1 MRARGWN
8 IQYLD
13 SKDEDFILK
22 KMKLRQLFKR
32 CMIVILTLF
41 IITTAWFCYL
51 LYLGYE
57 DSINSDIDE
66 IETTIEVIE
75 RKEEWFYEKSS
86 NTIVCFALIL
96 TLSLIDVS
104 ALSEEIDNEMQND
117 YYIVSIITV
126 DNKVKSS
133 GIITGKKTNNY
144 KSNGVIMFSVVVTGT
159 FSYDG
164 SHATCTNATA
174 SASSKNTNWKIV
186 SKNASKSGNTAL
198 ATVTVNKC
206 VNNVPVNTIKESVA
220 LSCDAN
226 GNLY

>member
-1 MRARGWN
+1 
-8 IQYLD
+8 
-13 SKDEDFILK
+13 
-22 KMKLRQLFKR
+22 
-32 CMIVILTLF
+32 
-41 IITTAWFCYL
+41 
-51 LYLGYE
+51 
-57 DSINSDIDE
+57 
-66 IETTIEVIE
+66 
-75 RKEEWFYEKSS
+75 
-86 NTIVCFALIL
+86 
-96 TLSLIDVS
+96 
-104 ALSEEIDNEMQND
+104 MQND